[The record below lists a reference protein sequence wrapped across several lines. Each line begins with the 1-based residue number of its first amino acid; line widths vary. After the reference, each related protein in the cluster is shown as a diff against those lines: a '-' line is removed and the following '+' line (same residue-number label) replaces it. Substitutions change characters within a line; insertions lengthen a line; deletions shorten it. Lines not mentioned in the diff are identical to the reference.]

1 MPRFSLVT
9 LTLAALSIAG
19 CEVSVFGSEPV
30 SVFGGGTPTS
40 GGNEGRCGEP
50 EEMRL
55 ARVQL
60 NEMRQSDGSIEGESP
75 CAYACVI
82 ERGELTTTEGCP
94 ILTHADDGSF
104 TIDMARADALI
115 IRGEFCADSTLQLGD
130 TARANA
136 DGSDDATS
144 AHDGSVFVEGGTLRI
159 TPAHGSSLSSS
170 RIDGFAETCT
180 ARTIEV
186 MDSVVYLSD
195 LERGLCGT
203 SMLRIDP
210 PTDEQGSP
218 DSHWHLS
225 VGRALTAESTD
236 VAAHAPSRLE
246 LCFL

>member
-1 MPRFSLVT
+1 MQRFSLVT
-9 LTLAALSIAG
+9 LTFAALSIAG

-50 EEMRL
+50 EEMRV

-60 NEMRQSDGSIEGESP
+60 NAQRQADGTIEGESP
-75 CAYACVI
+75 CAYTCVI
-82 ERGELTTTEGCP
+82 EGGALTTTEGCP
-94 ILTHADDGSF
+94 ILTRADDGTF

-115 IRGEFCADSTLQLGD
+115 LRGEFCEASTLQLGD
-130 TARANA
+130 TAHANA

-144 AHDGSVFVEGGTLRI
+144 SHDASVFIEGGMLRI
-159 TPAHGSSLSSS
+159 TPAHGSALTSS
-170 RIDGFAETCT
+170 RIEGFANECT
-180 ARTIEV
+180 TRTIEV

-210 PTDEQGSP
+210 PTDEQGAP

-225 VGRALTAESTD
+225 VGRALTEAPTD
-236 VAAHAPSRLE
+236 EAAHAPSRLE

>member
-1 MPRFSLVT
+1 MQRSSLVT

-19 CEVSVFGSEPV
+19 CEVSVFGSEPL
-30 SVFGGGTPTS
+30 SVFGGGTPAS
-40 GGNEGRCGEP
+40 SGNEGRCGEP

-60 NEMRQSDGSIEGESP
+60 DEMRQSDGSIEGESP
-75 CAYACVI
+75 CAYSCVI
-82 ERGELTTTEGCP
+82 EHGELTTTEGCP
-94 ILTHADDGSF
+94 ILARAEDGSF

-115 IRGEFCADSTLQLGD
+115 LRGEFCETSTLQLGD
-130 TARANA
+130 AAHA
-136 DGSDDATS
+136 HEDGSDDPTS
-144 AHDGSVFVEGGTLRI
+144 AHDASVFVDGGALRI
-159 TPAHGSSLSSS
+159 TPANGSPLEAS
-170 RIDGFAETCT
+170 RIEGFASACSW
-180 ARTIEV
+180 RTIEV

-210 PTDEQGSP
+210 PTDAQGTP

>member
-1 MPRFSLVT
+1 MQRFSLVT
-9 LTLAALSIAG
+9 LTLAALSTAG

-30 SVFGGGTPTS
+30 SVFGGGTPS
-40 GGNEGRCGEP
+40 SSGNEGRCGEP

-55 ARVQL
+55 ARVAL

-75 CAYACVI
+75 CAYTCLI
-82 ERGELTTTEGCP
+82 EHGALATTEGCP
-94 ILTHADDGSF
+94 VLAPAEDGSF

-115 IRGEFCADSTLQLGD
+115 LRGEFCETSTLHLGD
-130 TARANA
+130 TAHANA
-136 DGSDDATS
+136 DGDDDATS
-144 AHDGSVFVEGGTLRI
+144 AHDASVFVQGGELRL

-170 RIDGFAETCT
+170 RIAGFAETCVT
-180 ARTIEV
+180 RTIEV

-210 PTDEQGSP
+210 PTDAQGSP

-236 VAAHAPSRLE
+236 AAAHAPARLE